1 MLEVW
6 NNDKIKNL
14 SPMDKDQ
21 WFDVLNQGLEEDRG
35 YDLSTPN
42 IEEIRKSIKKDY
54 IDYLKSCSVDP
65 DFYAYYILRKSGGI
79 IVSLLRI
86 VLKNQA
92 YYLEGLETHRDY
104 YRQGYASS
112 LLIQVLY
119 DLKRK
124 NIKEIYSFVRNH
136 NEQSLKFHY
145 KNGFVEKEKDPINTK
160 FVLNIEDKLRKD
172 LFDSWS
178 INYNKSIIKSEE
190 EGTYPFAGYSKI
202 KYQILDII
210 SKKTTAKILDM
221 GIGTGQITSP
231 LYDLGYEITGVDL
244 SEKMINIAQKKMPK
258 AIFVCDSFYNSLER
272 LNDQYDFII
281 FNYSIHHLDYESQIN
296 LLIRLNKYLKYQAKI
311 LIGDVSTFNLVDME
325 NLHLKYEPIWD
336 DEEYYPINEIY
347 IKSKLNELYEIS
359 YNKINEVSGIF
370 EFIKR

>member
-112 LLIQVLY
+112 LLKQVLY

-244 SEKMINIAQKKMPK
+244 SEKMINIAQKKLPK

-325 NLHLKYEPIWD
+325 NLHLKYESIWD